1 MSRHSDRY
9 WLQQA
14 LSEAGKGW
22 GLTSPNPMVGAVV
35 VRDDRCLGRGYH
47 RRAGGPHAEVLALAA
62 AGQEAA
68 GATLYVTLEPC
79 STYGRTPPCV
89 DAIIKPGI
97 RRVVIGCLDQNPAHN
112 GRAVQIL
119 QEQGIEVLSG
129 VCEQECLQLNEHFFW
144 WISQNRPFVLLK
156 MAMSLDGKIAL
167 PDGRSQWIS
176 GPEARRQV
184 QRWRQLADAIMVG
197 GDTAR
202 KDNPGLKVV
211 EPADWPR
218 QPQVFIWSSRALPED
233 LRLMRENAV
242 PPRRVKPQ
250 TQEQWLSFLRE
261 LGQEGCNLLLLEG
274 GGELAAAALAAGVV
288 NKIAFFLAPKLLLGR
303 DSIPVTGGCSVAD
316 LTQAIG
322 IADLQVERTGQDL
335 LLTGW
340 CRNVYR
346 NS

>member
-14 LSEAGKGW
+14 LSAAGQGW

-35 VRDDRCLGRGYH
+35 VRNDRCLGRGYH
-47 RRAGGPHAEVLALAA
+47 HQAGGPHAEVLALAA

-89 DAIIKPGI
+89 DAIVKAGI

-119 QEQGIEVLSG
+119 QGQGIEVLSG
-129 VCEQECLQLNEHFFW
+129 VGEQECLQLNEHFFW
-144 WISQNRPFVLLK
+144 WISQGRPFVLLK

-176 GPEARRQV
+176 GPEARSRV

-202 KDNPGLKVV
+202 QDNPGLKVV
-211 EPADWPR
+211 EPAGWPR
-218 QPQVFIWSSRALPED
+218 QPRVYVWSARALPAD

-242 PPRRVKPQ
+242 PPRCVKPQ
-250 TQEQWLSFLRE
+250 TQAQWLSFLRE

-274 GGELAAAALAAGVV
+274 GGELSAAALAAGVV
-288 NKIAFFLAPKLLLGR
+288 NKVAFFLAPKLLLGR
-303 DSIPVTGGCSVAD
+303 ESIPVTGGSSVAE
-316 LTQAIG
+316 LSQAIG
-322 IADLQVERTGQDL
+322 IDDLQVERAGQDL